1 MKLAFGTSPSQTFQA
16 LPQKLRA
23 LTIRLS
29 RMVLHSTRVEQEA
42 RLDFSQLLSRLQK
55 LKTMLV
61 SKRISVVDID
71 VVAEELIARLSI
83 GKSYK
88 WDDFEDRGVVEFVSG
103 VTIEVSVPNSYERI
117 LIAFRYADSGS
128 RSYRN
133 RNAILGDIKEKIGIY
148 RTQQE
153 FRIVRENI
161 SHGQIDYVFEVAVW
175 EDLGSL
181 NAFALLVRGWV
192 SKFDQIS

>member
-29 RMVLHSTRVEQEA
+29 RMVLHSTQVEQEA

-88 WDDFEDRGVVEFVSG
+88 WDDFEDRGVVESVSG

>member
-23 LTIRLS
+23 LTIGLS

-71 VVAEELIARLSI
+71 VVAEELTARLSI
-83 GKSYK
+83 WKSYK

>member
-71 VVAEELIARLSI
+71 VVAEELTARLSI
-83 GKSYK
+83 WKSYK

>member
-1 MKLAFGTSPSQTFQA
+1 
-16 LPQKLRA
+16 
-23 LTIRLS
+23 
-29 RMVLHSTRVEQEA
+29 
-42 RLDFSQLLSRLQK
+42 
-55 LKTMLV
+55 MLV

-71 VVAEELIARLSI
+71 VVAEELTARLSI
-83 GKSYK
+83 WKSYK

-175 EDLGSL
+175 EDLDSL

>member
-29 RMVLHSTRVEQEA
+29 RMVLHSTQVEQEA

-71 VVAEELIARLSI
+71 VVAEELTARLSI
-83 GKSYK
+83 WKSYK

>member
-1 MKLAFGTSPSQTFQA
+1 
-16 LPQKLRA
+16 
-23 LTIRLS
+23 
-29 RMVLHSTRVEQEA
+29 MVLHSTQVEQEA

-71 VVAEELIARLSI
+71 VVAEELTARLSI
-83 GKSYK
+83 WKSYK
-88 WDDFEDRGVVEFVSG
+88 WDDFEDRGVVESVSG

>member
-71 VVAEELIARLSI
+71 VVAEELTARLSI
-83 GKSYK
+83 WKSYK

-175 EDLGSL
+175 EDLDSL

>member
-29 RMVLHSTRVEQEA
+29 RMVLHSTQVEQEA

-88 WDDFEDRGVVEFVSG
+88 WDDFEDRGVVESVSG

-161 SHGQIDYVFEVAVW
+161 SHGQIDNVFEVAVW